1 MKVNFTTSLDLR
13 AGWLRLQWQAH
24 CLYRRMGPLPL
35 LLLGIWLSGV
45 LYWALTLRPELL
57 MQKHSLDEIRHELSV
72 PLPMLSAE
80 QSTMQDNLSIT
91 EYQQVKA
98 LFAIFNKYHLQV
110 QESRYQF
117 IAADADHPAQLAL
130 DIPLQGDY
138 QQFYLALRELTAS
151 MPVKVNAATLRRK
164 HPDLT
169 GLQIMLRVTLRGGEA

>member
-1 MKVNFTTSLDLR
+1 MKVDVTTSFNVR
-13 AGWLRLQWQAH
+13 AGWLRLQWQAN

-35 LLLGIWLSGV
+35 LLFGLWLGGV
-45 LYWALTLRPELL
+45 LYWALLLRPQVL
-57 MQKHSLDEIRHELSV
+57 MQQHYIDEMRRELSV
-72 PLPMLSAE
+72 PLPMLSIE
-80 QSTMQDNLSIT
+80 QSAIKDNLTIT

-117 IAADADHPAQLAL
+117 IAADADHPAQLGL

-138 QQFYLALRELTAS
+138 QQFYLALGELTAS

-169 GLQIMLRVTLRGGEA
+169 RLQIMLRVTLRGGEA